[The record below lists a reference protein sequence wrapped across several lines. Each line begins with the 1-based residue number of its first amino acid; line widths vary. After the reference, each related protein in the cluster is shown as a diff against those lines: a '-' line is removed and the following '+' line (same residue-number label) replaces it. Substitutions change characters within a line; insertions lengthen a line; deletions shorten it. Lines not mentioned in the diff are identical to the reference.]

1 MKSLQFTHISL
12 NIGVRILKPQILE
25 YPFPLPVTYMSVRL
39 SSWKAKSTQL
49 TVFNLLKHICSA
61 LNNRKIFGSVFLDIS
76 KAFDCI
82 NHSILLS
89 KLDRLG
95 LSDASIAWFSS
106 SLNRMQ
112 ELTYNDIT
120 SSTLAV
126 QSGIGQ
132 ATIIGPIVFLLY
144 IYL

>member
-1 MKSLQFTHISL
+1 M
-12 NIGVRILKPQILE
+12 
-25 YPFPLPVTYMSVRL
+25 
-39 SSWKAKSTQL
+39 
-49 TVFNLLKHICSA
+49 
-61 LNNRKIFGSVFLDIS
+61 FLDIS

-120 SSTLAV
+120 SSALAV

-132 ATIIGPIVFLLY
+132 GKIIGPIVFLLY
-144 IYL
+144 TYIYDVADMLPDVHISIMQIFR